1 MFALAG
7 WKIYKK
13 RVGQK
18 QTDPIWKQR
27 GIGCGRPRGSKS
39 GYRTEL
45 PGTDPLQGPSPS
57 HPRPPATVAIHDSVR
72 QAIAVFFFGE
82 ADFFSAKRL
91 FFRAA
96 RDVSGVRSSP
106 PWARVVI
113 KLKMSFQA
121 LSHSPSHE
129 RALALTSPPPD
140 FLFSSIHLKP
150 PTHQP
155 TNPPQK
161 WNIPYWYC
169 LPSTPSL
176 TLPPSSLK
184 CLQKSNPNIHIKCF
198 RCFKCFGCFR
208 CFMFAFGPQ
217 NRPILVQIGTKQV
230 FQVFRIL
237 SPFPSGRGRG

>member
-18 QTDPIWKQR
+18 QTEPIWKQR
-27 GIGCGRPRGSKS
+27 GIGCGRLRVGAWVGIERNCP
-39 GYRTEL
+39 E
-45 PGTDPLQGPSPS
+45 PPLQGSSPS
-57 HPRPPATVAIHDSVR
+57 QPCPLATVGIHDSVR

-106 PWARVVI
+106 PWARVEI

-129 RALALTSPPPD
+129 RAPALTSPPPD
-140 FLFSSIHLKP
+140 FLFSSIHQNPTIP
-150 PTHQP
+150 PKKATFP
-155 TNPPQK
+155 
-161 WNIPYWYC
+161 IG
-169 LPSTPSL
+169 L
-176 TLPPSSLK
+176 
-184 CLQKSNPNIHIKCF
+184 
-198 RCFKCFGCFR
+198 
-208 CFMFAFGPQ
+208 AFCERHP
-217 NRPILVQIGTKQV
+217 
-230 FQVFRIL
+230 
-237 SPFPSGRGRG
+237 

>member
-18 QTDPIWKQR
+18 QTEPIWKQL
-27 GIGCGRPRGSKS
+27 GIGRGRPRGSKS
-39 GYRTEL
+39 GYQTEL
-45 PGTDPLQGPSPS
+45 PATAPLQGSSPS
-57 HPRPPATVAIHDSVR
+57 HPVHTQALTAIPPATVGIHDSVR

-140 FLFSSIHLKP
+140 FLFISIHLKP
-150 PTHQP
+150 PFHQAKP
-155 TNPPQK
+155 PNPHPIQ
-161 WNIPYWYC
+161 N
-169 LPSTPSL
+169 
-176 TLPPSSLK
+176 
-184 CLQKSNPNIHIKCF
+184 SNNF
-198 RCFKCFGCFR
+198 F
-208 CFMFAFGPQ
+208 
-217 NRPILVQIGTKQV
+217 
-230 FQVFRIL
+230 
-237 SPFPSGRGRG
+237 

>member
-18 QTDPIWKQR
+18 QTEPIWKQR
-27 GIGCGRPRGSKS
+27 GNRVWSPARGSKS

-45 PGTDPLQGPSPS
+45 PGIDPLQGSSPS
-57 HPRPPATVAIHDSVR
+57 HPIHTQALTAIPPATVGIHDSVR

-106 PWARVVI
+106 PWARVEI

-129 RALALTSPPPD
+129 RASALTSPPPD
-140 FLFSSIHLKP
+140 FLFSSIHPKSHP
-150 PTHQP
+150 H
-155 TNPPQK
+155 K
-161 WNIPYWYC
+161 IPGSY
-169 LPSTPSL
+169 S
-176 TLPPSSLK
+176 
-184 CLQKSNPNIHIKCF
+184 
-198 RCFKCFGCFR
+198 RFK
-208 CFMFAFGPQ
+208 
-217 NRPILVQIGTKQV
+217 
-230 FQVFRIL
+230 
-237 SPFPSGRGRG
+237 